1 MKMYVKKF
9 MSLLLTCVLLLGMLP
24 TTAAADTGNF
34 TVQMLEGNLTESNTE
49 IRKNVGETVEIP
61 VVVNHAEEGKTY
73 NSFDMTFAYDASVLE
88 LVSGSISGM
97 SVTGD
102 AGTVRILR
110 YGNDLEAGSAVFTL
124 QFKVSKPGKT
134 NVRATEAKIGI
145 KQTAQDKDAAP
156 ATIVNS
162 VTIVTNAAVTFDSN
176 GGSAVEAQN
185 VTYGEKL
192 QKPADPIRKKYLFK
206 GWYEDL
212 KGETAWD
219 FEKNTVTQEAL
230 TLYAKWEQAL
240 FSVTAK
246 ILDHENQEYH
256 GEVSVKLMRGND
268 LIASTIGNSGS
279 FTFDNVEAG
288 MYNLVAV
295 YTDEDGEHTKT
306 ELIDV
311 DHDEIHSLILP
322 APGVNSH
329 LNVGDNVQT
338 PSVMVGKLDEEA
350 QNQADKTKEE
360 TGSAATVTIE
370 MSVVGE
376 TEAQVPAAVVAA
388 VENKVGDDTTV
399 EYLDISIEKTVITS
413 EGTKTTTELT
423 ETNAVLEIVIPYDG
437 PVDDNNPK
445 VFRYHNNQLQTFTRE
460 SSSNP
465 SRNDLTFY
473 CADGYIHLFA
483 QYFSKYIISYDASYD
498 VTFDDNYE
506 GGSKIVMTTGGDGK
520 LDSLPSDPVRKNY
533 VFKGWYTAKTGG
545 TKVTTNTVF
554 TGECTVYA
562 QWGGHD
568 ISVSAGSGGTVTI
581 NPTEAAG
588 GETVV
593 ITVTPKSGY
602 EMKTLTVTDANG
614 KNVTVLTDNNGK
626 YSFVM
631 PDGKVTVKVTFNAK
645 STSTADKSNPKTGDD
660 FNMAAWNAV
669 AMTSLLALAVLMLN
683 KKKFYQK

>member
-61 VVVNHAEEGKTY
+61 VVVHHADEDKTY
-73 NSFDMTFAYDASVLE
+73 NSFDMTFTYDASVLE
-88 LVSGSISGM
+88 LVSDSISGM
-97 SVTGD
+97 SVTED
-102 AGTVRILR
+102 TGTVRILR

-124 QFKVSKPGKT
+124 QFKVSKPGKS

-192 QKPADPIRKKYLFK
+192 QKPADPIRKKHLFK
-206 GWYEDL
+206 GWFEDL
-212 KGETAWD
+212 KAETPWD
-219 FEKNTVTQEAL
+219 FEKNTVTKAAL

-246 ILDHENQEYH
+246 ILDHNDEEYH
-256 GEVSVKLMRGND
+256 GEVSVKLMRGNE
-268 LIASTIGNSGS
+268 LIASTTGNSGS
-279 FTFDNVEAG
+279 FTFPEVEAG

-295 YTDEDGEHTKT
+295 YTDKDGEHTKT

-311 DHDEIHSLILP
+311 DHDGDYTLKLP
-322 APGVNSH
+322 APGTNSH
-329 LNVGDNVQT
+329 LSVSDNAQT
-338 PSVMVGKLDEEA
+338 PSVMVGGLDQEAEEL
-350 QNQADKTKEE
+350 KESN
-360 TGSAATVTIE
+360 GDATVSVE
-370 MSVVGE
+370 MKVEGQTESEVKKEDKAIVDAVTHEVGE
-376 TEAQVPAAVVAA
+376 
-388 VENKVGDDTTV
+388 DTTV
-399 EYLDISIEKTVITS
+399 EYVDITIQQTVTDNTGS
-413 EGTKTTTELT
+413 KTTNISQTT
-423 ETNAVLEIVIPYDG
+423 AVLEIVIPYDG
-437 PVDDNNPK
+437 PVDENNPR
-445 VFRYHNNQLQTFTRE
+445 VFRYHNNELQEFDRNSSRE
-460 SSSNP
+460 
-465 SRNDLTFY
+465 DGTFY
-473 CADGYIHLFA
+473 CADGYIHLFT

-498 VTFDDNYE
+498 VTFDDNYD
-506 GGSKIVMTTGGDGK
+506 GGSATMMTTGGDGK
-520 LDSLPSDPVRKNY
+520 LDSMPADPVRENY

-554 TGECTVYA
+554 TGDSTVYA
-562 QWGGHD
+562 QWGGHS
-568 ISVSAGSGGTVTI
+568 ISVSAGSGGTVTV
-581 NPTEAAG
+581 NPSEAAG

-660 FNMAAWNAV
+660 FNMAVWNAV

>member
-61 VVVNHAEEGKTY
+61 VVVHHADEDKTY
-73 NSFDMTFAYDASVLE
+73 NSFDMTFTYDASVLE
-88 LVSGSISGM
+88 LVSDSISGM
-97 SVTGD
+97 SVIGD

-145 KQTAQDKDAAP
+145 KQTALDKDAAP

-192 QKPADPIRKKYLFK
+192 QKPADPIRRKYLFK
-206 GWYEDL
+206 GWFEDL
-212 KGETAWD
+212 RAETPWN
-219 FEKNTVTQEAL
+219 FEKNTVTKAAL

-246 ILDHENQEYH
+246 IMAPGSQEEYH
-256 GEVSVKLMRGND
+256 GEVRVSLMRGNA
-268 LIASTIGNSGS
+268 LIASTTGNSGS
-279 FTFDNVEAG
+279 FTFPEVEAG

-295 YTDEDGEHTKT
+295 YTDKDGEHTKT
-306 ELIDV
+306 QLINVNYDG
-311 DHDEIHSLILP
+311 DYNLELP
-322 APGVNSH
+322 APGTNSH
-329 LNVGDNVQT
+329 LSVSDNAQT
-338 PSVMVGKLDEEA
+338 PSIMVGGLDEEA
-350 QNQADKTKEE
+350 KHLKGD
-360 TGSAATVTIE
+360 AATV
-370 MSVVGE
+370 
-376 TEAQVPAAVVAA
+376 A
-388 VENKVGDDTTV
+388 VEMKVEGQTESEVKKENKAIVDAMTHKVGDDTTV
-399 EYLDISIEKTVITS
+399 EYVDITIQQTVTDNTGS
-413 EGTKTTTELT
+413 ETTNISQTT
-423 ETNAVLEIVIPYDG
+423 AVLEIVIPYDG
-437 PVDDNNPK
+437 PVDENNPR
-445 VFRYHNNQLQTFTRE
+445 VFRYHNNVLQEFERNT
-460 SSSNP
+460 
-465 SRNDLTFY
+465 SRDKDRTFY
-473 CADGYIHLFA
+473 CADGYIHLFT
-483 QYFSKYIISYDASYD
+483 QYFSKYIISYDVSYD
-498 VTFDDNYE
+498 VTFDDNYD
-506 GGSKIVMTTGGDGK
+506 GGSTTTKTTGGDGK
-520 LDSLPSDPVRKNY
+520 LDSMPADPVRENY

-554 TGECTVYA
+554 AGDSTVYA
-562 QWGGHD
+562 QWGGHS
-568 ISVSAGSGGTVTI
+568 ISVSAGSGGTVTV
-581 NPTEAAG
+581 NPSEAAG

-660 FNMAAWNAV
+660 FNLAAWNTV